1 MKRPL
6 ISISIILFL
15 SSLFLLPPVE
25 AQEKKRAAFYQ
36 GTSVGA
42 EVFGLMNKA
51 LGSDFK
57 SAEAIV
63 QINLKNRYMPVAEIG
78 YGTTDVT
85 NDKTNIHYKAASPY
99 VRIGMDYNTMHKK
112 PHLPG
117 YIFVGGRIGHTSFAY
132 DVDAPDLQDP
142 IWKGLSIPFAH
153 RNVKTNVTWIEI
165 VVGVKTHIL
174 KGFHMGWS
182 MRYRS
187 RLNMKENENSAPYY
201 VPGFGKNGKSSF
213 GLTYHLTYHLPF

>member
-1 MKRPL
+1 M
-6 ISISIILFL
+6 
-15 SSLFLLPPVE
+15 FLLPPVE

-85 NDKTNIHYKAASPY
+85 NDKTNIHYKATSPY
-99 VRIGMDYNTMHKK
+99 VRIGHPMWK
-112 PHLPG
+112 PFRMCVFTPTTISIHVTFVLTLRCAKGMLSPFQIGSWRSGASTSYAKEVCPIRPPTKMYPG
-117 YIFVGGRIGHTSFAY
+117 R
-132 DVDAPDLQDP
+132 
-142 IWKGLSIPFAH
+142 
-153 RNVKTNVTWIEI
+153 
-165 VVGVKTHIL
+165 
-174 KGFHMGWS
+174 
-182 MRYRS
+182 
-187 RLNMKENENSAPYY
+187 
-201 VPGFGKNGKSSF
+201 
-213 GLTYHLTYHLPF
+213 